1 MMELIPSP
9 TTPKQWVAPH
19 EMRVSTM
26 MSAVVNSGP
35 NSGDGCGTMLDSLS
49 DGFDDP
55 GDNSAT
61 DPALDAA
68 RAPPTAT
75 IWRKLRRANP
85 DGSERLEGIG
95 LLSRESGETQTA
107 CKRSGPLYRP
117 IGSGRAQAFR
127 ISMEAPTSRPSF
139 RPEEIAIL
147 AHAPVAPILDLF
159 QRRRIVF

>member
-9 TTPKQWVAPH
+9 TTPKQWWRH

-35 NSGDGCGTMLDSLS
+35 NSRDGCGTMLDSLS
-49 DGFDDP
+49 DGFDYP
-55 GDNSAT
+55 GQLGNGSGARCRQSAA
-61 DPALDAA
+61 DSHHLE
-68 RAPPTAT
+68 
-75 IWRKLRRANP
+75 KLRRANP